1 VRRSPIGSYRVHP
14 NGSVE
19 GIPMALYRLD
29 GNRFELVR
37 TLF

>member
-1 VRRSPIGSYRVHP
+1 VRRSPIGTYRVHR

-19 GIPMALYRLD
+19 GIPMALYKLQGD
-29 GNRFELVR
+29 RFELVR